1 VSPLITCASFAAV
14 TTPTNS
20 PFFLLALFAQYI
32 TFPPLVSTLQRLPF
46 FLYLANDRS
55 A

>member
-1 VSPLITCASFAAV
+1 VSPPISCASFAAV

-20 PFFLLALFAQYI
+20 PFFLLALSAQNI
-32 TFPPLVSTLQRLPF
+32 TLLFPPLVSTLQRFPF
-46 FLYLANDRS
+46 FLYDRG